1 MLIFKIAFRN
11 CLRQK
16 RRTTLTVLTMLGG
29 FVLAS
34 VSIAWSDG
42 SYDYVINM
50 FTRHE
55 MGHIQIHRQGY
66 LERPTLYQTI
76 DDYESL
82 GQAIEQVEN
91 VQFWTPRLFASGL
104 ASVGEKSSG
113 VRIIGVDPV
122 RENSTTRFDRK
133 VTKGKS
139 LAAAPSHQAVLSE
152 ALAQTLKADIGDE
165 VVIVSQ
171 GADGSIANDL
181 YRIVGLT
188 ESGDAI
194 TDRTS
199 LYLHIKD
206 AQELLVLENRVH
218 EIAVVIEDLDGLDDV
233 AAAISIAIDRPELE
247 VATWQVFAKSFYTA
261 MQADQKGSWISL
273 FVIILVVSVGV
284 LNTVLMTVLERT
296 REYGVLRAI
305 GTAPGQVLQMVIYE
319 VLVMAVVSVIIGSG
333 IAYGLNC
340 WLSVEGIPLPT
351 PLTFGGIVFDRMFT
365 VVNLRSFVIPAVTVF
380 LSAMITSILPAG
392 MAARIAPARAMRR
405 V

>member
-66 LERPTLYQTI
+66 LDRPTLYQTI

-82 GQAIEQVEN
+82 GAAFEQAEN
-91 VQFWTPRLFASGL
+91 VQFWTPRLFSSGL
-104 ASVGEKSSG
+104 ASVAGKSSG
-113 VRIIGVDPV
+113 VKIIGVDPV
-122 RENSTTRFDRK
+122 RENSATSFDRK

-139 LAAAPSHQAVLSE
+139 LAKVPSHQALLSE
-152 ALAQTLKADIGDE
+152 ALAQTLKAGIGDE

-171 GADGSIANDL
+171 AADGSIANDL
-181 YRIVGLT
+181 YQIVGLT

-199 LYLHIKD
+199 LYLHIED
-206 AQELLVLENRVH
+206 AQELLVLENRAH
-218 EIAVVIEDLDGLDDV
+218 EIAVVVEDLDGLDEV
-233 AAAISIAIDRPELE
+233 AVVIAESIDRPELD

-261 MQADQKGSWISL
+261 MQADQKGTWISL

-296 REYGVLRAI
+296 REYGVLRAV
-305 GTAPGQVLQMVIYE
+305 GTAGGQVVQMVIYE

-333 IAYGLNC
+333 IAYGVNYF
-340 WLSVEGIPLPT
+340 LSIEGIPLPT

-365 VVNLRSFVIPAVTVF
+365 IVNVRSFVIPAVTVF
-380 LSAMITSILPAG
+380 LSAMVTSIFPAG
-392 MAARIAPARAMRR
+392 MAARTAPAKAMRSE
-405 V
+405 

>member
-1 MLIFKIAFRN
+1 MMIFKIAFRN

-16 RRTTLTVLTMLGG
+16 RRTTLTVMTMLGG

-66 LERPTLYQTI
+66 LDHPTLYQTI
-76 DDYESL
+76 DEYESL
-82 GQAIEQVEN
+82 GLTIEQTEN
-91 VQFWTPRLFASGL
+91 VQFWTPRLFSSGL
-104 ASVGEKSSG
+104 ASVKEKSSG

-122 RENSTTRFDRK
+122 RENNTTRFDRK

-139 LAAAPSHQAVLSE
+139 LDTIASHQALLSE
-152 ALAQTLKADIGDE
+152 ALAKTLKADIGDE

-181 YRIVGLT
+181 YQIVGLT
-188 ESGDAI
+188 ESGNAV

-199 LYLHIKD
+199 LYLHIND
-206 AQELLVLENRVH
+206 AQELLVLENRAH
-218 EIAVVIEDLDGLDDV
+218 EIAVVTEDLGDLDDV
-233 AAAISIAIDRPELE
+233 AAAITVAIDRPELD
-247 VATWQVFAKSFYTA
+247 VATWQVFAKTFYNA
-261 MQADQKGSWISL
+261 MQADKKGTWISIL
-273 FVIILVVSVGV
+273 VIIIIVSVGV

-305 GTAPGQVLQMVIYE
+305 GTAPGQVVQMVIYE
-319 VLVMAVVSVIIGSG
+319 VLVMAIAGVIIGAG
-333 IAYGLNC
+333 VAYGLNY
-340 WLSVEGIPLPT
+340 WLSIEGIPLPT

-365 VVNLRSFVIPAVTVF
+365 VVNMRSFLIPGVTVF
-380 LSAMITSILPAG
+380 LSAIVTSIFPAVI
-392 MAARIAPARAMRR
+392 AARIAPARAMRR